1 MRKLREPPAD
11 SGQAFSVPHRPRLR
25 TYGFLLE
32 ILSQDFT
39 PQGKQF
45 AKSTQEAE
53 SLYGRG
59 AVCPSGWASVFL
71 RWLGSSDLSNC
82 GPPGRLGGT
91 KVTTPAREKRPS
103 GGRDKI
109 LNFLRG
115 FFLFRQC
122 GLPWLGPG
130 QGFREGFPLSPA
142 CLPAEQV

>member
-59 AVCPSGWASVFL
+59 AVYPYGWASVFL
-71 RWLGSSDLSNC
+71 RWLGSSDSSNC
-82 GPPGRLGGT
+82 GPPGRLRGT
-91 KVTTPAREKRPS
+91 KVTTAGREKRPT
-103 GGRDKI
+103 GGRDEI
-109 LNFLRG
+109 LNFLPG
-115 FFLFRQC
+115 LSLFRQC
-122 GLPWLGPG
+122 GLPLLGPG

-142 CLPAEQV
+142 CLLAGQV